1 MRACGAERNT
11 SSWEDAIS
19 PQQTQSRVRAAFAPN
34 LDLPPP
40 FRLITLREV
49 GDAFQHAQ
57 RIAAEE
63 GAGSLV
69 WVGRFDLVEFAV
81 VLEPDEALNVAR
93 RTFYA
98 GMIALGDA
106 LAAHAPPEK
115 SLEFRWPDAVHIDGA
130 LVGGGRLAWPAN
142 ACEEARPDWLVIG
155 AMIRTTSLNDSEPGL
170 YPLSSALA
178 EEGFDLDGGKLVES
192 FARQLMLRIDAW
204 QETGF
209 ASIARDYQSRLA
221 PKGVHANI
229 AENGD
234 LLMQQFGG
242 AKPHRHALASA
253 LDHPTWYDPQTRGP
267 KR

>member
-1 MRACGAERNT
+1 MRA
-11 SSWEDAIS
+11 
-19 PQQTQSRVRAAFAPN
+19 PFAPD

-57 RIAAEE
+57 HIAAEE

-81 VLEPDEALNVAR
+81 VLEPDEALNLAR
-93 RTFYA
+93 RTIYA

-115 SLEFRWPDAVHIDGA
+115 SLEFRWPDAVHVDGA
-130 LVGGGRLAWPAN
+130 LVGGGRLAWPAD
-142 ACEEARPDWLVIG
+142 ASEEARPDWLVFG
-155 AMIRTTSLNDSEPGL
+155 AMIRTASLNDAEPGL

-178 EEGFDLDGGKLVES
+178 DEGFDLDGGRLVES

-204 QETGF
+204 QEHGF
-209 ASIARDYQSRLA
+209 ASIARDYVSRLA
-221 PKGVHANI
+221 SKSVHAII

-234 LLMQQFGG
+234 LLMRQFGDSE
-242 AKPHRHALASA
+242 PHRRALASA
-253 LDHPTWYDPQTRGP
+253 LEQATWFDPQTRGP
-267 KR
+267 RR